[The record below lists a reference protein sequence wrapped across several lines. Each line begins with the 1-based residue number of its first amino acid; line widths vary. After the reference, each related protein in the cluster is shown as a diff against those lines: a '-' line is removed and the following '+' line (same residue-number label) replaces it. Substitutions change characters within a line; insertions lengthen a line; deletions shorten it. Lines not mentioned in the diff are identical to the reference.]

1 MASETLERLPR
12 ASNDPN
18 FPFYHEFK
26 TYSRGL
32 DNIYLVTG
40 DESYLQDLLIL
51 VQHKLD
57 HHIHQT
63 LKGFG
68 TSDDRGYTLT
78 VGAIPMILREV
89 DFVLGGRA
97 ISQKEK
103 QKILSQ
109 LAFLGYL
116 YSYDVFWPVERGY
129 NMGNTNMTLGVYAT
143 LGKIGCSL
151 KTHPMAEEWAK
162 SAIKG
167 INVSL
172 DNHHLPDTTQD
183 EWYGHLTLDMI
194 TQAGVFLKTA
204 GFHNVF
210 DDLRYKYGLDFYGQL
225 LTPTDPRCNAR
236 YIAPFD
242 NGQATWNRSAVWGIA
257 AYMMKESH
265 PNFSERMQY
274 YWKRAGM
281 PVGMKI
287 GDRSNYG
294 WMSLG

>member
-1 MASETLERLPR
+1 
-12 ASNDPN
+12 
-18 FPFYHEFK
+18 
-26 TYSRGL
+26 
-32 DNIYLVTG
+32 
-40 DESYLQDLLIL
+40 
-51 VQHKLD
+51 
-57 HHIHQT
+57 
-63 LKGFG
+63 
-68 TSDDRGYTLT
+68 
-78 VGAIPMILREV
+78 
-89 DFVLGGRA
+89 
-97 ISQKEK
+97 
-103 QKILSQ
+103 
-109 LAFLGYL
+109 
-116 YSYDVFWPVERGY
+116 
-129 NMGNTNMTLGVYAT
+129 MTLGVYTT
-143 LGKIGCSL
+143 LGKIGCLL

-172 DNHHLPDTTQD
+172 ESNHHLPDTTQD

-225 LTPTDPRCNAR
+225 LTPTDPHCNAG
-236 YIAPFD
+236 YIAPFG

-274 YWKRAGM
+274 YWKRAGI

-287 GDRSNYG
+287 SDRSDYG
-294 WMSLG
+294 WINPHLPTSRPEFLSSSYFKQWGAVMRSGVGTDRETFMAMQLGKPGWYNAEGGFHLHTKGKPLCLVFGIRSWDVGQHNGFPNATMQRWMANRPTFDESKRMA

>member
-1 MASETLERLPR
+1 
-12 ASNDPN
+12 
-18 FPFYHEFK
+18 
-26 TYSRGL
+26 
-32 DNIYLVTG
+32 
-40 DESYLQDLLIL
+40 
-51 VQHKLD
+51 
-57 HHIHQT
+57 
-63 LKGFG
+63 
-68 TSDDRGYTLT
+68 
-78 VGAIPMILREV
+78 
-89 DFVLGGRA
+89 
-97 ISQKEK
+97 
-103 QKILSQ
+103 
-109 LAFLGYL
+109 
-116 YSYDVFWPVERGY
+116 
-129 NMGNTNMTLGVYAT
+129 MTLGGYTT
-143 LGKIGCSL
+143 LGKIGCLL

-172 DNHHLPDTTQD
+172 ESNHHLPDTTQD

-210 DDLRYKYGLDFYGQL
+210 DDLRYKYGLVFYGQL
-225 LTPTDPRCNAR
+225 LTPTDPRCNAG
-236 YIAPFD
+236 YIAPFG

-287 GDRSNYG
+287 SDRSDYG
-294 WMSLG
+294 WMSLGWINPHLPTST